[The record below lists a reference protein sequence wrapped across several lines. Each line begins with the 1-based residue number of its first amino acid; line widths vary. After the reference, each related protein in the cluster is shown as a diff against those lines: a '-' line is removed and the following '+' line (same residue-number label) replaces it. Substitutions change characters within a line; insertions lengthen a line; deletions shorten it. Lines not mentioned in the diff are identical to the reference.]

1 MSALSRFEADLHVHT
16 LLSPCGEVEMVPSL
30 IVAAAQAAG
39 LDLMAVADHNSCENA
54 GAVIRAAEGSGLRIL
69 PGLEAQ
75 SVEGVHL
82 LCLFD
87 ELDAA
92 LTMQKAVYE
101 SLPEPPGA
109 HRLYKEQMVVDEH
122 DEFAGYCERPISM
135 PTSLEIIEIWRLV
148 EQIGGMVVPSHID
161 RMGTG
166 MCGVLGMMP
175 ESPVFEAVEITANIS
190 VQEARAKYLRGMDCA
205 VLHNSDAHWLSAIGQ
220 NRTVF
225 HLERRSVSEI
235 RLACR
240 REGGRRVGDA

>member
-1 MSALSRFEADLHVHT
+1 MSALSRLEADLHVHT

-39 LDLMAVADHNSCENA
+39 LDLIAVADHNSCENA
-54 GAVIRAAEGSGLRIL
+54 GAVIRAAEGSGLKVL

-92 LTMQKAVYE
+92 LRLQQALYE
-101 SLPEPPGA
+101 SLPDAPGA
-109 HRLYKEQMVVDEH
+109 HRLYKEQMVVDER
-122 DEFAGYCERPISM
+122 DEFVGYCERPISM
-135 PTSLEIIEIWRLV
+135 PTSLEIIEIWRLA
-148 EQIGGMVVPSHID
+148 EQDGGLVVPSHID
-161 RMGTG
+161 RTGTG

-190 VQEARAKYLRGMDCA
+190 EQEARATYLHGMNCA
-205 VLHNSDAHWLSAIGQ
+205 VFRSSDAHWLSAIGQ

-235 RLACR
+235 RMACR
-240 REGGRRVGDA
+240 RDGNRRVGDA